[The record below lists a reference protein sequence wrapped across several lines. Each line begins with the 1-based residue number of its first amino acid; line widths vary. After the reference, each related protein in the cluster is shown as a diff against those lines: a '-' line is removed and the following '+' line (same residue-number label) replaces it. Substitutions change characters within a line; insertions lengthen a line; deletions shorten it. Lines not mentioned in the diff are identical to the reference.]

1 MKTAFQR
8 QLPRHR
14 GHLLEVKRI
23 PKGIDRITGFAV
35 AWSSEVV
42 LFHRFDWDTFQLN
55 GYTAVREPDISAFR
69 FFSRSGHWQ
78 FRAAVALKLQ
88 PIVPAGIEV
97 SSIASL
103 ITSAAASFPLLSFH
117 PEIRDRD
124 VCYIGPVLKLTAQT
138 CLIDDLGPG
147 AEWSGARRL
156 RLADITR
163 IDFGGGYEQALAMTA
178 PKRKAN

>member
-1 MKTAFQR
+1 MKTAFQK

-14 GHLLEVKRI
+14 GHLLEVKRR
-23 PKGIDRITGFAV
+23 PKGIERITGFAV

-55 GYTAVREPDISAFR
+55 GYTAIREPDVSAFR
-69 FFSRSGHWQ
+69 YFDRTEHWQ
-78 FRAAVALKLQ
+78 FRAASALKLQ
-88 PIVPAGIEV
+88 PIVPVGIEL

-103 ITSAAASFPLLSFH
+103 ITSAAASFPLLTFH
-117 PEIRDRD
+117 LEIRKPND
-124 VCYIGPVLKLTAQT
+124 CYIGPVLKQTAQI
-138 CLIDDLGPG
+138 CVIDDLGPD

-163 IDFGGGYEQALAMTA
+163 IEFGGGYEQALAMTA
-178 PKRKAN
+178 PKREA